1 MDKNLKNLLL
11 SLDLNEIEIDDLE
24 NIEPMFIG
32 LTIEEFVENCK
43 VMIDFG
49 YPECDLDVLI
59 LSNPNIF
66 VRPKESLII
75 SLTELSKT
83 CDDIESA
90 LKDNPYII

>member
-49 YPECDLDVLI
+49 YPHLQSFQKLVMTLNQ
-59 LSNPNIF
+59 L
-66 VRPKESLII
+66 
-75 SLTELSKT
+75 
-83 CDDIESA
+83 
-90 LKDNPYII
+90 